1 MTDITTLSFV
11 GDWRI
16 TVLSKDADWA
26 QRVVAE
32 GTQAGTHTLA
42 GTPGA
47 STRVFGAGNAPW
59 TLKIEHRD
67 DDGHW
72 ARSMLQATS
81 SVSGVRLEYI
91 VRSEDNTTASS
102 DRDFNDLVIRLDK
115 LGAVAQPVPPFAIRP
130 ETMQAMPEGVFEA
143 TLGRFFMAVR
153 IANIFGLPWP
163 ASARVG
169 LSDRSRAWLH
179 AGGVDIVDAWTA
191 DEQATVGQTVVNGR
205 VAVGAL
211 PAGGSRLIYF
221 KVDVSRAQVRKHSV
235 ELQVDSD
242 AGAEDVALI
251 SPKAK
256 APIQVSRTTYDAATG
271 TFVSQCDV
279 GTLTANIKRMVVE
292 YGTFKRAM
300 GRARRLRDGGGDGTG
315 KCCDRSELES
325 IRKRLRAFLEG
336 KEMDICAIWRDLSRC
351 CSGDNQCHCEDWTK
365 GCGTDL
371 SFFAWPTVM
380 DYTVDYRTPF
390 AGQYGPIPYDDP
402 WWKVLLAIIA
412 IILSLAAAAS
422 AVADLA
428 NRADSVV
435 IGTMARSVLNALDA
449 RPTTPPGPDD
459 PGSIDAAVA
468 ALNGSRTLSPDVF
481 SFLDAQPGEF
491 YTAMP
496 IVGLGGHFDS
506 PGTTLSNAQINALLQ
521 NLHDHPGDPAAKDA
535 LRVYKSGA
543 RSGIGIGALVTD
555 VIPVAPRLTHDGG
568 TIFLLNQLTISQDED
583 TTDGLSC
590 AGDSGSLW
598 LQRGTNAIVALN
610 HGGPVS
616 DDGSSALACRIEDV
630 MSQLGIRFA

>member
-1 MTDITTLSFV
+1 MADITTLTFV

-16 TVLSKDADWA
+16 TVVSKDADWA

-32 GTQAGTHTLA
+32 GAQGGTQTL
-42 GTPGA
+42 PGA
-47 STRVFGAGNAPW
+47 LSASTQVFGADGAPW
-59 TLKIEHRD
+59 TLRIDHRD
-67 DDGHW
+67 DDGNW
-72 ARSMLQATS
+72 AKSALQATS

-91 VRSEDNTTASS
+91 VRSEDNTTTSS

-115 LGAVAQPVPPFAIRP
+115 LGVVSQPVPPFAIRP

-143 TLGRFFMAVR
+143 TLGRYFMAVR
-153 IANIFGLPWP
+153 VVNIFGLTWP

-179 AGGVDIVDAWTA
+179 AGGVEIVDAWTA
-191 DEQATVGQTVVNGR
+191 DEQASVGQTVVNGR

-221 KVDVSRAQVRKHSV
+221 KADVSRAQVRKHSV

-242 AGAEDVALI
+242 TGAEDTALI

-256 APIQVSRTTYDAATG
+256 APIQVSRTTYDAAAG
-271 TFVSQCDV
+271 TFVAQCDV
-279 GTLTANIKRMVVE
+279 GTLSANIKHLVVD
-292 YGTFKRAM
+292 YGSFKRAM
-300 GRARRLRDGGGDGTG
+300 GRARRLHDGGGGG
-315 KCCDRSELES
+315 AEKCCDRSELER
-325 IRKRLRAFLEG
+325 IRERLRAFMEG
-336 KEMDICAIWRDLSRC
+336 KEVDICAIWRDLSRC
-351 CSGDNQCHCEDWTK
+351 CSGNDGCHCNDWTK

-380 DYTVDYRTPF
+380 DYTVSYRSPF
-390 AGQYGPIPYDDP
+390 PGQYGPIPYDDP
-402 WWKVLLAIIA
+402 WWKVLLIIIA

-435 IGTMARSVLNALDA
+435 IGTLTRSVLNALDA
-449 RPTTPPGPDD
+449 RPATAPGPND

-468 ALNGSRTLSPDVF
+468 ALNGSRTLSPGVF

-491 YTAMP
+491 YTATP
-496 IVGLGGHFDS
+496 ITGLGGHFDS
-506 PGTTLSNAQINALLQ
+506 PGTVVSNAQINALLQ
-521 NLHDHPGDPAAKDA
+521 NLHDHPDDPAAKDA

-543 RSGIGIGALVTD
+543 RSGIGIGALVSD
-555 VIPVAPRLTHDGG
+555 VIPVAPRLNHDGSV
-568 TIFLLNQLTISQDED
+568 IFLLNQLNISQDED

-598 LQRGTNAIVALN
+598 LQRETNAIVALN
-610 HGGPVS
+610 HGGPVT
-616 DDGSSALACRIEDV
+616 DDGSFALACRIEDV
-630 MSQLGIRFA
+630 MSQIGIRFA

>member
-32 GTQAGTHTLA
+32 GTQAGTNTLPGA
-42 GTPGA
+42 PGA
-47 STRVFGAGNAPW
+47 STQVFDSGSAPW
-59 TLKIEHRD
+59 SLRIEHRD
-67 DDGHW
+67 DDGNW
-72 ARSMLQATS
+72 SRSVLQATS

-91 VRSEDNTTASS
+91 VRSEDNTTEGS
-102 DRDFNDLVIRLDK
+102 DRDFNDLVVRLDK
-115 LGAVAQPVPPFAIRP
+115 LGAVSQPVPPFAIRP
-130 ETMQAMPEGVFEA
+130 ETMQAMPEGIFEA
-143 TLGRFFMAVR
+143 TLGRYFMAVR
-153 IANIFGLPWP
+153 ITNIFGLAWP
-163 ASARVG
+163 VSARVG

-179 AGGVDIVDAWTA
+179 AGGVDVVDAWTP
-191 DEQATVGQTVVNGR
+191 DEQSSVGQRVVNGR

-211 PAGGSRLIYF
+211 LPGASRLIYF
-221 KVDVSRAQVRKHSV
+221 KVDVSRAQVRKHMV
-235 ELQVDSD
+235 EVQVDSD
-242 AGAEDVALI
+242 AGAEDIALI

-256 APIQVSRTTYDAATG
+256 APIQVSRTTYDDATG
-271 TFVSQCDV
+271 TFVARCDV
-279 GTLTANIKRMVVE
+279 GTLTANIRHLVVD

-300 GRARRLRDGGGDGTG
+300 GRARRLHDGRDGGAGT
-315 KCCDRSELES
+315 CCDQSELER
-325 IRKRLRAFLEG
+325 IRERLRAFLEG
-336 KEMDICAIWRDLSRC
+336 KEVDICAIWRDLSRC
-351 CSGDNQCHCEDWTK
+351 CAGDGGCHCEDWTK
-365 GCGTDL
+365 GCGPDL

-380 DYTVDYRTPF
+380 DYTVAYRAPF

-402 WWKVLLAIIA
+402 WWKVLLAIVA

-435 IGTMARSVLNALDA
+435 IGTMTRSVLNALDA
-449 RPTTPPGPDD
+449 RPSIPPGPND

-506 PGTTLSNAQINALLQ
+506 PGTVLSNAQINALLQ
-521 NLHDHPGDPAAKDA
+521 NLHDHPDDPAAKDA

-543 RSGIGIGALVTD
+543 RSGIGIGALITN
-555 VIPVAPRLTHDGG
+555 VIPVAPRLNHDGSS
-568 TIFLLNQLTISQDED
+568 IFLLNQLTISQDED

-610 HGGPVS
+610 HGGPVT

-630 MSQLGIRFA
+630 MTQLGIRFA